1 MHVQLYELA
10 QKYGPVMKIYIFTK
24 PVVVLNTADV
34 IHEALI
40 KRGIV
45 YLNVVHLNSLLKTK
59 MISKNLLYLLR
70 ISMCMTVESVS
81 TIISLVG
88 VIVWATWVR
97 SRENITLNRTC
108 RSESLGC
115 PGSGTIVLKSAEYQ

>member
-40 KRGIV
+40 KRGMV
-45 YLNVVHLNSLLKTK
+45 YLNAVHLNSLLKTK
-59 MISKNLLYLLR
+59 MIRKNLEYL
-70 ISMCMTVESVS
+70 
-81 TIISLVG
+81 
-88 VIVWATWVR
+88 
-97 SRENITLNRTC
+97 
-108 RSESLGC
+108 
-115 PGSGTIVLKSAEYQ
+115 

>member
-59 MISKNLLYLLR
+59 MIKKKLVIPFENNCVYDCGVSQHNYQSSCCDYLGNMGPFQRKYIL
-70 ISMCMTVESVS
+70 EQDLSVS
-81 TIISLVG
+81 V
-88 VIVWATWVR
+88 TWLTAIGD
-97 SRENITLNRTC
+97 NY
-108 RSESLGC
+108 
-115 PGSGTIVLKSAEYQ
+115 AEEC

>member
-45 YLNVVHLNSLLKTK
+45 YLTVVHLNSLLKTR
-59 MISKNLLYLLR
+59 MIRKNLLYLLR
-70 ISMCMTVESVS
+70 IGVCMTVEPVS

-97 SRENITLNRTC
+97 SRENNNLQRNLLVSITGLTRL
-108 RSESLGC
+108 E
-115 PGSGTIVLKSAEYQ
+115 TIIPTEEC